1 MILKPKT
8 YNLKPAPCVYLDH
21 AATTPLDPTV
31 ATAMEP
37 YSAGIFA
44 NASSTHSAGCAAATA
59 VERARKQVA
68 RFLGCQS
75 AEAIF
80 TSGATEANNL
90 ALFGVVQP
98 LLDAGQKP
106 HLIISAIEHPSVAEP
121 AAALV
126 LRGATLSTVSA
137 SRAGYVSVSKIIAAV
152 RPQTALISLQLV
164 NGEIGAIQPVADVA
178 RLLVKLNKR
187 RRAANLPAVLLHT
200 DAVQAAPWLNCNV
213 RRLGV
218 DLLSLSSH
226 KIYGPK
232 GSGCLYVR
240 TGIELQPLLFGGG
253 QEGGRRSGTINVS
266 GVVGLG
272 AAVALLGTPAQA
284 RCRRQIALL
293 RAATSRQLRA
303 LGFLVTGIP
312 SRTSPG
318 HLYLRRPG
326 LSADVIL
333 TALDLAGIAVSAGTA
348 CAAGATVAS
357 PTLLGM
363 GWTPAAS
370 AEGFRVTLGR
380 NSTSA
385 DTEALIAALRR
396 LVS

>member
-1 MILKPKT
+1 
-8 YNLKPAPCVYLDH
+8 
-21 AATTPLDPTV
+21 
-31 ATAMEP
+31 MEP

-75 AEAIF
+75 AEVIF

-90 ALFGVVQP
+90 ALLGVVQP

-126 LRGATLSTVSA
+126 RRGATLSTVSA
-137 SRAGYVSVSKIIAAV
+137 SRAGYVSARRIIAAV

-164 NGEIGAIQPVADVA
+164 NGETGAIQPVAAVA
-178 RLLVKLNKR
+178 RLLGQLNQK
-187 RRAANLPAVLLHT
+187 RRAAHLPVVLLHT

-213 RRLGV
+213 RRSGV

-272 AAVALLGTPAQA
+272 AAVALLSTPAHA
-284 RCRRQIALL
+284 RCRRHITLL
-293 RAATSRQLRA
+293 RAAAARQLRA
-303 LGFLVTGIP
+303 LGFLITGIP
-312 SRTSPG
+312 SHTSPG
-318 HLYLRRPG
+318 HLHLRRPG
-326 LSADVIL
+326 LPADVVL

-363 GWTPAAS
+363 RWMPAVS
-370 AEGFRVTLGR
+370 TEGFRVTFGR
-380 NSTSA
+380 GNTMT
-385 DTEALIAALRR
+385 DVDALVAVLRR